1 MLKYPAVSLLRE
13 LDHKKYHVTVISPTN
28 YFLFTP
34 LLPSATVGTLELRS
48 LIEPI
53 RRLLARWGGYYLEG
67 NAVDVDFENQ
77 LVEVAGIHGHEDRRF
92 YVPYDRL
99 VIAVGSESM
108 THGVE
113 GLEHANFLKSIQ
125 DARDIRKKLIDNFE
139 FASLPTTT
147 DEERRQRL
155 SIVICGGGP
164 TGVEFAA
171 EIYDFLNENLCGFF
185 PIINPEEVKVTIIQS
200 PGHILN
206 SYDLKISELTEAKFK
221 REKID
226 VRTDS
231 RVVKV
236 TDKTVIYKDKKTGQE
251 HEVPFGVCLWSTG
264 VGMTPL
270 VKHLVSKLPSGSQTN
285 RHAIQ
290 VDPYLHVLGTP
301 EGTVYA
307 IGDCSTIP
315 QPQFVQRILD
325 IFKAH
330 DKNQDNA
337 ICYEEF
343 KALAEQIV
351 ARHPMLTMFLYH
363 LDKVFAK
370 YDKDHSG
377 TLNMEEIREFLTDAE
392 KSMTAL
398 PATAQVASQQGKYVG
413 KRINALWRDDGEI
426 HKLDPKKLPAFAY
439 HHMGSLA
446 YIGGSEAVLDAGNG
460 MMYAGF
466 GSEYMWRSVY
476 FSEQVSMR
484 TRILLA
490 VDWTKKW
497 LFGRDTSKF

>member
-1 MLKYPAVSLLRE
+1 
-13 LDHKKYHVTVISPTN
+13 
-28 YFLFTP
+28 
-34 LLPSATVGTLELRS
+34 
-48 LIEPI
+48 
-53 RRLLARWGGYYLEG
+53 
-67 NAVDVDFENQ
+67 
-77 LVEVAGIHGHEDRRF
+77 
-92 YVPYDRL
+92 
-99 VIAVGSESM
+99 M

-125 DARDIRKKLIDNFE
+125 DARDIRRKLIENFE
-139 FASLPTTT
+139 FACLPTTT

-171 EIYDFLNENLCGFF
+171 EIYDFLSENLCGYF
-185 PIINPEEVKVTIIQS
+185 PVLNPEEVKVTIIQS

-206 SYDLKISELTEAKFK
+206 TYDLKISELTEAKFK

-236 TDKTVIYKDKKTGQE
+236 TEKSVIYKDKKTGQE

-270 VKHLVSKLPSGSQTN
+270 VKHLVAKLPSGSQTN
-285 RHAIQ
+285 QHAIQ
-290 VDPYLHVLGTP
+290 VDPYLRVLGTP
-301 EGTVYA
+301 KGTVYA
-307 IGDCSTIP
+307 IGDCATIP
-315 QPQFVQRILD
+315 QPQFVNRILE

-330 DKNQDNA
+330 DTDHDNA
-337 ICYEEF
+337 ISYEEF
-343 KALAEQIV
+343 KGLAARIV
-351 ARHPMLTMFLYH
+351 ERHPMLTMFLYH
-363 LDKVFAK
+363 LDEVFAK

-377 TLNMEEIREFLTDAE
+377 TLDLEEIREFLTEAE
-392 KSMTAL
+392 KCMTAL

-413 KRINALWRDDGEI
+413 SRINALWKNNKWNATEDKDE
-426 HKLDPKKLPAFAY
+426 LPAFAY
-439 HHMGSLA
+439 RHLGSLA

-460 MMYAGF
+460 MVYSGF

>member
-1 MLKYPAVSLLRE
+1 MDAMSVLRE
-13 LDHKKYHVTVISPTN
+13 LDHKKFHVTVISPNN

-67 NAVDVDFENQ
+67 KAVDVDFENQ
-77 LVEVAGIHGHEDRRF
+77 LVEVDGIHDSEGRHF

-108 THGVE
+108 SHGVQ
-113 GLEHANFLKSIQ
+113 GLEHVNFLKSIQ
-125 DARDIRKKLIDNFE
+125 DAREIRRKLIENFE
-139 FASLPTTT
+139 FASLPTTS

-171 EIYDFLNENLCGFF
+171 EVYDFLKEDLVGYF
-185 PIINPEEVKVTIIQS
+185 PVIDPEEVTVTIIQS

-206 SYDLKISELTEAKFK
+206 TYDLKISEMTEAKFK
-221 REKID
+221 RERID

-236 TDKTVIYKDKKTGQE
+236 NEKSVVYKDKKTGKE

-264 VGMTPL
+264 VGMTPF
-270 VKHLVSKLPSGSQTN
+270 VKHLVNKLPSGSQTN
-285 RHAIQ
+285 RHAIE
-290 VDPYLHVLGTP
+290 VDPYLRVLGTP

-307 IGDCSTIP
+307 VGDCATIP
-315 QPQFVQRILD
+315 QPHFVDRLVE

-330 DKNQDNA
+330 DTNKDNA
-337 ICYEEF
+337 ISYEEF
-343 KALAEQIV
+343 KGLAEQIV
-351 ARHPMLTMFLYH
+351 KRHPMLSMFLYE

-370 YDKDHSG
+370 YDQDKSG
-377 TLNMEEIREFLTDAE
+377 TLDLDEIRVFLTDAE

-413 KRINALWRDDGEI
+413 RRIN
-426 HKLDPKKLPAFAY
+426 KLYDIEDQKDLVDKMPAFAY
-439 HHMGSLA
+439 RHLGSLA

-460 MMYAGF
+460 MVYSGF